1 MGKALERNLLAKLTA
16 RLRGFRFVTMMM
28 VMPMRRWVPTNQML
42 VVVTVVTVVV
52 AVVTTVVTTV
62 GVVMTVVVVV
72 VVVVTGV
79 MTRR

>member
-28 VMPMRRWVPTNQML
+28 VMPMRRWAPTNQML
-42 VVVTVVTVVV
+42 VAVTVVV
-52 AVVTTVVTTV
+52 ALVTTVVTTV
-62 GVVMTVVVVV
+62 VVVMTV

>member
-42 VVVTVVTVVV
+42 VAVTVVVTVVV

-62 GVVMTVVVVV
+62 

>member
-28 VMPMRRWVPTNQML
+28 VMPMRRWVPTHQML